1 MKNKIF
7 KALNSCREKICF
19 NTVLK
24 LVLWMQITSVLNAKG
39 LLFAHKNKMNGN

>member
-24 LVLWMQITSVLNAKG
+24 LMFYKATTSHLHAKG
-39 LLFAHKNKMNGN
+39 LLFTFEKGETSR